1 MKSTAVAL
9 ATLALLAA
17 LAGCGA
23 SATPDASV
31 TPHGTTSAGPHG
43 KLCLSA
49 GTPPR
54 ITWTTVPPRN
64 ADTPRPAQLDQGSF
78 GDQFEQLHARSVD
91 PAPVTI
97 AQAFPRRPVLPS
109 AGCGWPGI
117 PSVSYATRKYAQ
129 AGRDCGAAVW
139 GAALK
144 RALMLAGCS
153 QALRAAYRT
162 NVGNYVGMM
171 ALLNLRDSVGA
182 TQVANLLA
190 PDVLGTVTNPGSS
203 GFLLPLNPPAWLT
216 VLGKGYSESR
226 VYVAGHYV
234 LVKWVARADGK
245 QPSNDFWNLQQ
256 LSSLLSLPPGFAAR
270 GHRIPPVVVRIYVSR
285 GHPSR
290 CVMPTDVPLY
300 SSLNIVI
307 TGNTRASYDVPVYP
321 GETSGDQASAS
332 LGTLGGGSTSYTSD
346 DVTVFSQPG
355 TYVFHVSPAP
365 QGLCEL
371 VVR

>member
-31 TPHGTTSAGPHG
+31 TPRGTTSAGPHG

-190 PDVLGTVTNPGSS
+190 PDVLGTVTNPGVAHRPRQ
-203 GFLLPLNPPAWLT
+203 GLQ
-216 VLGKGYSESR
+216 R
-226 VYVAGHYV
+226 VAGLRRRALCARQV
-234 LVKWVARADGK
+234 GGQGGRQAAVKR
-245 QPSNDFWNLQQ
+245 
-256 LSSLLSLPPGFAAR
+256 LLESPA
-270 GHRIPPVVVRIYVSR
+270 VVVPAQPAAGVRRAGSPYPAGCR
-285 GHPSR
+285 AHLREPGPSLAVR
-290 CVMPTDVPLY
+290 DAHGRSPLQFAEH
-300 SSLNIVI
+300 
-307 TGNTRASYDVPVYP
+307 R
-321 GETSGDQASAS
+321 
-332 LGTLGGGSTSYTSD
+332 
-346 DVTVFSQPG
+346 
-355 TYVFHVSPAP
+355 HH
-365 QGLCEL
+365 
-371 VVR
+371 R